1 MPRPLQRLSGA
12 PNEALRRTSTI
23 AVCLTVTIWLSG
35 PAVAAAADCDAPGLN
50 ILLTND
56 DGYDTPG
63 IVALHRSLAAAGH
76 QVKRVAP
83 AENQSGS
90 SASLSLSD
98 VVVTQVPEQQFGE
111 VYAVTTTPAT
121 TVLLGAT
128 ALFTSKQPL
137 DLVVSGINE
146 GANLG
151 PATPI
156 SGTVGAV
163 IAGLRVLQPQV
174 PGIAVSTNPVN
185 DEPTS
190 AENLAL
196 LERIASF
203 VARLVGT
210 LRERACGQKPLLP
223 PDTALNVNY
232 PPLEPARIKGV
243 RLATQGRAPYFRIG
257 FQALEGGMYVPAFGA
272 PEPAEDA
279 PNADTRLFNDGWV
292 TVVPLDG
299 DYSATTTAVTAELL
313 ETLRP

>member
-1 MPRPLQRLSGA
+1 MTRSLHMRSRPSPGRRLRVATVIG
-12 PNEALRRTSTI
+12 
-23 AVCLTVTIWLSG
+23 CLLLTTGMAGLASAEG
-35 PAVAAAADCDAPGLN
+35 KACQPSALN

-63 IVALHRSLAAAGH
+63 IVALHRALTAAGH

-98 VVVTQVPEQQFGE
+98 VIVTHVPDEQYAD

-128 ALFTSKQPL
+128 TLFTAEQPL

-174 PGIAVSTNPVN
+174 PGIAVSTNPVSE
-185 DEPTS
+185 EPAS
-190 AENLAL
+190 AANLAL
-196 LERIASF
+196 LDRIASF

-210 LRERACGQKPLLP
+210 LQERACGQGALLP
-223 PDTALNVNY
+223 ADTALNVNY
-232 PPLEPARIKGV
+232 PPLEPAQIKGV
-243 RLATQGRAPYFRIG
+243 RLATQGRAPYFRVS
-257 FQALEGGMYVPAFGA
+257 FQALEGGLHVPVFGA
-272 PEPAEDA
+272 PEPAADS
-279 PNADTRLFNDGWV
+279 PDADTRLFNEGWV

-299 DYSATTTAVTAELL
+299 DYTATAAPGTGEFL
-313 ETLRP
+313 EALVP

>member
-1 MPRPLQRLSGA
+1 MLRLLQRRSRA
-12 PNEALRRTSTI
+12 PGYGPRRAA
-23 AVCLTVTIWLSG
+23 AVMACLLMTAWVAG
-35 PAVAAAADCDAPGLN
+35 PASATDRDCESPGLN

-63 IVALHRSLAAAGH
+63 IVALHRALSAAGH
-76 QVKRVAP
+76 RVKRVAP

-98 VVVTQVPEQQFGE
+98 VIVTHVPDEQFSD

-121 TVLLGAT
+121 TVLLGGT
-128 ALFTSKQPL
+128 TLFPTEQPL
-137 DLVVSGINE
+137 NLVVSGINE

-163 IAGLRVLQPQV
+163 IAALRLLQPQV

-185 DEPTS
+185 DKPAS

-196 LERIASF
+196 LERIAAF
-203 VARLVGT
+203 VTRLVGS
-210 LRERACGQKPLLP
+210 LQAHACGQGPLLP
-223 PDTALNVNY
+223 PNTALNVNY
-232 PPLEPARIKGV
+232 PPLEPASVKGV
-243 RLATQGRAPYFRIG
+243 RLATQGQAPYFSIG
-257 FQALEGGMYVPAFGA
+257 FQALEGGLYAPTFGA
-272 PEPAEDA
+272 PEPADDA
-279 PNADTRLFNDGWV
+279 PEADTRLFNEGWV

-299 DYSATTTAVTAELL
+299 DYTATASPVTADLL
-313 ETLRP
+313 EALLP